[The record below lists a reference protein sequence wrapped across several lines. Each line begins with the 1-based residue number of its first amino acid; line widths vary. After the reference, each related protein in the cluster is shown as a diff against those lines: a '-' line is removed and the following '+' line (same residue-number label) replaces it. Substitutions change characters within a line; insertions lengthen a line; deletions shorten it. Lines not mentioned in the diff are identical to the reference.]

1 MTAFHVSVP
10 FSQRACTF
18 DGLHDHNSWRIKL
31 YSVLYG
37 EEPASGDTF
46 TDGEELALA
55 ALPCPAISS
64 GRPGLAVLIRHQ
76 GRGMNYVVL
85 FWWDRENELPIHVFV
100 DKGKGWRTAEGSE
113 SVCVWD
119 LEIIWAE
126 RNAYVDHML
135 SNSHAPNFEAYLQTT
150 AV

>member
-1 MTAFHVSVP
+1 MKPFHVSEP
-10 FSQRACTF
+10 FAPRACTF
-18 DGLHDHNSWRIKL
+18 DGVHDHKGWRIKL

-37 EEPASGDTF
+37 EEPASGDYF
-46 TDGEELALA
+46 ADGEELALA
-55 ALPCPAISS
+55 ALPRPATSG

-85 FWWDRENELPIHVFV
+85 FWWDRENELPIQVFV
-100 DKGKGWRTAEGSE
+100 DEGKGWRAAEGSE

-126 RNAYVDHML
+126 RNAYVDHVL
-135 SNSHAPNFEAYLQTT
+135 SASDAPDIDGYLRTT